1 MIHSVSPKMRVTL
14 AQFDIH
20 WEDPNANLAVVEDM
34 IPQDTDLVVF
44 PEMFL
49 TGFTMDPINVA
60 STMEGGHIRS
70 LQDIANAS
78 GIALMGSLVVKEKN
92 HLYNRMILFTP
103 HDELQYY
110 DKRHL
115 FSIGGEGRKYTS
127 GENDGIFQLNGWKI
141 CARICYDLRF
151 PAWCRNTMDYDLI
164 VFVASWPKAR
174 HHAWTNLV
182 QARAIENQAFAIGVN
197 RLGRDGNDLD
207 YLGGSIAVD
216 YNGDIVADAGNEN
229 DVVTVDLD
237 RDAMLNYRTKLPF
250 LKDQD
255 RFTLNG

>member
-1 MIHSVSPKMRVTL
+1 MRVSL

-20 WEDPNANLAVVEDM
+20 WEDPTANLGVVKTM
-34 IPQDTDLVVF
+34 MSTKSDLVVL

-49 TGFTMDPINVA
+49 TGFTMDPHSIAA
-60 STMEGGHIRS
+60 SMDGHEIQS
-70 LQDIANAS
+70 LQDMVDTS
-78 GIALMGSLVVKEKN
+78 GTALMGSLVVKEEN
-92 HLYNRMILFTP
+92 QLFNRMILFTP
-103 HDELQYY
+103 NESMQYY

-115 FSIGGEGRKYTS
+115 FSFGGEGRNYTA
-127 GENDGIFQLNGWKI
+127 GNNDGIFHLKDWKI

-197 RLGRDGNDLD
+197 RLGSDGNNLD
-207 YLGGSIAVD
+207 YLGGSLAVD
-216 YNGDIVADAGNEN
+216 YNGEIITHAGSDKE
-229 DVVTVDLD
+229 VRTVTLD
-237 RDAMLNYRTKLPF
+237 KAAMLNYRSKLPF

-255 RFTLNG
+255 RFTIHG